1 MLVMKNKVLIFIFI
15 IFSQLSYANEYK
27 SEELDILFQK
37 LLKINDPYLASLLE
51 REIWKIWSKHPKD
64 KKLTNKL
71 ELGKELM
78 NEGSYK
84 YALKVFTNV
93 IKSDPQWS
101 EAWNARATL
110 LYYMKDYQR
119 SLSDIDEVLL
129 LEPRHFG
136 ALSGR
141 AQISIKLKKYEKAIN
156 DLLKVKEIN
165 PSSRGDQLI
174 EKLKGLIKGLDI

>member
-1 MLVMKNKVLIFIFI
+1 
-15 IFSQLSYANEYK
+15 
-27 SEELDILFQK
+27 
-37 LLKINDPYLASLLE
+37 
-51 REIWKIWSKHPKD
+51 
-64 KKLTNKL
+64 
-71 ELGKELM
+71 
-78 NEGSYK
+78 
-84 YALKVFTNV
+84 
-93 IKSDPQWS
+93 
-101 EAWNARATL
+101 
-110 LYYMKDYQR
+110 MKDYQR

>member
-37 LLKINDPYLASLLE
+37 LSKINDPYLASLLE

-84 YALKVFTNV
+84 YALQVFTNV

-141 AQISIKLKKYEKAIN
+141 AQIYIDLELYQNALKDLKDAKKIHPVIRGNKLIDELEELIN
-156 DLLKVKEIN
+156 GQNI
-165 PSSRGDQLI
+165 
-174 EKLKGLIKGLDI
+174 